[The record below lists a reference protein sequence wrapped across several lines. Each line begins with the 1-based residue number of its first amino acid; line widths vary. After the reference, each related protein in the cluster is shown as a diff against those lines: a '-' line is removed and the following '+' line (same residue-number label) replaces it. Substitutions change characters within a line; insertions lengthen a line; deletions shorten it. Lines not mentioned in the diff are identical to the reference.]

1 MEKNS
6 FMSLQNGSDI
16 RGVAEGDNPLL
27 SALIAG
33 RLGRAFARLIL
44 ARTGKRPFCPFE
56 PARVAVGFDPRPSGR
71 PLARAFCDGIA
82 AEGVTPYATGI
93 STTPAM
99 FMGCMDSRLAA
110 DGGVMV
116 TASHLPADRN
126 GFKFFTPSGGLG
138 KKEITALL
146 EDAFALDPP
155 APAELPLYYDLMA
168 SYVTYL
174 VERVQEW
181 TGKEFPLTGR
191 KILVDAGGGSGG
203 FYVGVLERL
212 GADTAGSLYIEPDPA
227 FSGHIPNPEENSA
240 MEALS
245 AAVVSTGADFG
256 IAFDTD
262 ADRAGLVGPDGR
274 LINHNRMIALAAAV
288 IAPQNKGGVIVT
300 DSVTSTGLGEFITS
314 LGLVHR
320 RFKRGYK
327 NVIDEAL
334 RLCESG
340 VHAPLAIETSGHAA
354 MRENFFLDDG
364 AYLVTRMLPM
374 LAVKGPGELIA
385 GLREPAESVSLR
397 IPAEKLA
404 ADSIERLADFAK
416 KTPGLSLTP
425 DNYEGVRVDCDK
437 ARGNGWALL
446 RRSLHD
452 PLFVLDMESDSPG
465 GIAVMKEVL
474 SPILCPLSQSTT

>member
-1 MEKNS
+1 MDKNVW
-6 FMSLQNGSDI
+6 MNLQNGSDI
-16 RGVAEGDNPLL
+16 RGVAEGGNPPLT
-27 SALIAG
+27 AGFAG

-44 ARTGKRPFCPFE
+44 VRTGKRPFCAFE

-71 PLARAFCDGIA
+71 PLARAFCDGLA

-99 FMGCMDSRLAA
+99 FMGCMDPRLSA

-126 GFKFFTPSGGLG
+126 GFKFFIPSGGLG
-138 KKEITALL
+138 KKDITALL
-146 EDAFALDPP
+146 ESACELNPP
-155 APAELPLYYDLMA
+155 APTELPLYYDLMA
-168 SYVTYL
+168 AYASYL

-212 GADTAGSLYIEPDPA
+212 GADTAGSLYIEPDPT
-227 FSGHIPNPEENSA
+227 FSGHIPNPEETSA
-240 MEALS
+240 MEDLC
-245 AAVVSTGADFG
+245 AAVPKAGAHFG
-256 IAFDTD
+256 VAFDTD
-262 ADRAGLVGPDGR
+262 ADRAALVGPDGS
-274 LINHNRMIALAAAV
+274 LINRNRMIALAAVV

-300 DSVTSTGLGEFITS
+300 DSVTSTGLGEFIVS
-314 LGLVHR
+314 LGLTHR

-327 NVIDEAL
+327 NVIDEAV

-340 VHAPLAIETSGHAA
+340 VHTPLAIETSGHAA

-374 LAVKGPGELIA
+374 LAEKGPSELIA
-385 GLREPAESVSLR
+385 GLREPVESESLR
-397 IPAEKLA
+397 IPADNLPT
-404 ADSIERLADFAK
+404 DTLDRLADFAK

-425 DNYEGVRVDCDK
+425 DNYEGVRVDCDP
-437 ARGNGWALL
+437 AHGCGWLLL

-452 PLFVLDMESDSPG
+452 PLYVLDMESDRPG
-465 GIAVMKEVL
+465 GLTVMKEVL
-474 SPILCPLSQSTT
+474 SPILCP